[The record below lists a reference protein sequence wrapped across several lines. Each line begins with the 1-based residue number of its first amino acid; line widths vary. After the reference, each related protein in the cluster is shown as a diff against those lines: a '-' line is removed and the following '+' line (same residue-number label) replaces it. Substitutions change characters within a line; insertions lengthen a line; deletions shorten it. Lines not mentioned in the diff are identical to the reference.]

1 MKKVIGGRLYDTA
14 KAEELGRWETVE
26 DGLFGIEETLYRTK
40 RGKYFLH
47 GIGGANTKYGSQYSG
62 GGCGGEEIIPLSE
75 AEAREWCE
83 ENLSGEKYIEIW
95 GEPEEA

>member
-1 MKKVIGGRLYDTA
+1 MG
-14 KAEELGRWETVE
+14 
-26 DGLFGIEETLYRTK
+26 DGLFGVEETLYRTK

-47 GIGGANTKYGSQYSG
+47 GIGGANTKYWHQYSG

-83 ENLSGEKYIEIW
+83 ENLSGDAYIRIW